1 MRQAPR
7 HLSQGGPQQPRVFVA
22 TQMQE
27 LHLQQLRGALGTQ
40 AQQLAAAP
48 GVQVQTQAVPSQEK
62 GCPGA
67 RIRSVGSISG
77 SRLLGLL
84 GLLLLLHR
92 GHRPPAGLGRWTCP
106 SLPGRPAQA
115 GPGEAAESGG
125 GEGRSAAGPSSRA
138 VAWGPSGLCEH
149 TSSYI
154 PAPRLDRSLMKWGW
168 RRAASSVT
176 CARRSLGTCLPG
188 GGRGG
193 SFAPSF
199 WKFRQGTLE
208 PSGHPGWPLLPPAPS
223 SNESPGSSPTSNP
236 HSAALTGP
244 DDHLPRGGGVPGN
257 GRPIAPKGV
266 REASV
271 REETGV

>member
-1 MRQAPR
+1 MGAGEGWDEVGLTFEDQGAQVRQAPR

-106 SLPGRPAQA
+106 SLPGR
-115 GPGEAAESGG
+115 
-125 GEGRSAAGPSSRA
+125 
-138 VAWGPSGLCEH
+138 
-149 TSSYI
+149 
-154 PAPRLDRSLMKWGW
+154 
-168 RRAASSVT
+168 
-176 CARRSLGTCLPG
+176 ARRGCGVRGRRGEECGWTLLPG
-188 GGRGG
+188 SGM
-193 SFAPSF
+193 
-199 WKFRQGTLE
+199 GTL
-208 PSGHPGWPLLPPAPS
+208 WF
-223 SNESPGSSPTSNP
+223 
-236 HSAALTGP
+236 
-244 DDHLPRGGGVPGN
+244 V
-257 GRPIAPKGV
+257 
-266 REASV
+266 
-271 REETGV
+271 